1 MIPQFVQAPASTGY
15 GYGATVTQAGLFIV
29 PLFLASVITSPISGR
44 LSNAV
49 GSKVPLVLGSVLTTI
64 AFVVLAF
71 AGSRWEIYVA
81 ATLIGAGTGFSFA
94 SMTTLIVEAVPAG
107 QTGVATGMNTI
118 VRLIGGAIG
127 ADIVASVLGA
137 HLLASGEP
145 SKHGYTIAF
154 SLCAA
159 VMVVGVLAA
168 LAVPGRRRPQAL
180 PAEFPDPVSEKNS
193 REAA

>member
-1 MIPQFVQAPASTGY
+1 M
-15 GYGATVTQAGLFIV
+15 
-29 PLFLASVITSPISGR
+29 ITSPISGR

-107 QTGVATGMNTI
+107 QTSVATGMNTI
-118 VRLIGGAIG
+118 TRIIGGAIG
-127 ADIVASVLGA
+127 ADTVATVLGA
-137 HLLASGEP
+137 HLLASGDP
-145 SKHGYTIAF
+145 TKRGYTITFA
-154 SLCAA
+154 LCAA
-159 VMVVGVLAA
+159 VTVAGVLAA
-168 LAVPGRRRPQAL
+168 LAVPGRRRPHAR
-180 PAEFPDPVSEKNS
+180 PAEVPNPATERNS